1 MDANKTTF
9 PNRRSRLQS
18 MPVLIAALSICACTT
33 VTYES
38 YRPVKNR
45 NVDIAYVADSADFS
59 RYRRLQAEEMGI
71 FYPSHLSADEDDLQR
86 VRGAFQQAFRARI
99 SNYDIVDKPAA
110 DVLLVRASL
119 FDLRNTAA
127 DRLPN
132 IADDLNAILEPGK
145 LTFAIEMRDSVSGNL
160 LLRAADTQKSPDMG
174 MPDDS
179 SVTDGVRDAAEHWA
193 DLLGNFLDQ
202 NLDSAGG

>member
-1 MDANKTTF
+1 LDANKTTF
-9 PNRRSRLQS
+9 RNFCASLRAV
-18 MPVLIAALSICACTT
+18 PVLVTVLSLFACTT

-38 YRPVKNR
+38 YRPVQNR
-45 NVDIAYVADSADFS
+45 NVDIAYVADGADFS
-59 RYRRLQAEEMGI
+59 RYRRLQADEMGI

-99 SNYDIVDKPAA
+99 SDYDIVDEPAA

-119 FDLRNTAA
+119 VDLRNTAA

-145 LTFAIEMRDSVSGNL
+145 LTFAIEMRDSVTGNL
-160 LLRAADTQKSPDMG
+160 LLRAADTQKSPDMD
-174 MPDDS
+174 MPDERVS
-179 SVTDGVRDAAEHWA
+179 DGVRDAAEHWA